1 MKNPMC
7 GTQTQN
13 MAWKAQTP
21 VPVPPAL
28 GSGLWVGAPMSPCAR
43 PRTSPAGAGWDD
55 SAG

>member
-1 MKNPMC
+1 MKNPTC

-13 MAWKAQTP
+13 TAWKAQTP

>member
-13 MAWKAQTP
+13 TAWKAQTP
-21 VPVPPAL
+21 VPVPPTL
-28 GSGLWVGAPMSPCAR
+28 GSGLWIGAPMAPCAH
-43 PRTSPAGAGWDD
+43 PCASPAGAGWDD